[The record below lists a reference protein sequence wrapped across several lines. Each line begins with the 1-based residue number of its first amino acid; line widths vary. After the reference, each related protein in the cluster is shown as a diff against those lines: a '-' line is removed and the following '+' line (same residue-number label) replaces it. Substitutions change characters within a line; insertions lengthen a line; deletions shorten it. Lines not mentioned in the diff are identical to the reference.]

1 MVEAE
6 VPYAGVDHAVC
17 RECEDSTNN
26 GSGQKVVP
34 VVVGVDGERSCNQAS
49 SKNRHVSDDQLPH
62 GRMVV
67 APDLELGVEVEV
79 QKDEACECSS
89 CVSAGHRFEGI
100 VDFVFVSSADFAI
113 IHDVAETIASLG
125 AIDWGARLANC
136 EKVWAKTTNQPWWT
150 EVSSCLRQVVG
161 YVRSLLT
168 T

>member
-17 RECEDSTNN
+17 RECENSTDN

-79 QKDEACECSS
+79 KKDEARECSS

-113 IHDVAETIASLG
+113 IHDVAETIASLS

-136 EKVWAKTTNQPWWT
+136 EKVWAKTTNQP
-150 EVSSCLRQVVG
+150 
-161 YVRSLLT
+161 
-168 T
+168 